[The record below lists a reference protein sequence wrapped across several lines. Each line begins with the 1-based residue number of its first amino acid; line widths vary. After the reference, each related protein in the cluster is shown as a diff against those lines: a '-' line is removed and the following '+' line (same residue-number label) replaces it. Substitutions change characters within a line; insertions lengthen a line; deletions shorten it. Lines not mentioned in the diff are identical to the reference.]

1 MNNINIISEGIHEVV
16 ASAKPRLL
24 KIPPEEVILKSK
36 PDKWSKKEILGH
48 LIDSAANN
56 HQRFLRAA
64 QNIAADFP
72 VYDQNRWVA
81 IQCYNKLDWPDLINL
96 FTYFNMHISH
106 VIDFLPEEVFAN
118 PVNIGKENPVILEF
132 VITDYLRHLK
142 HHVEQLYG

>member
-48 LIDSAANN
+48 LIDLAANN

-64 QNIAADFP
+64 QEYCCRFP
-72 VYDQNRWVA
+72 GLRSKPVG
-81 IQCYNKLDWPDLINL
+81 CYTML
-96 FTYFNMHISH
+96 
-106 VIDFLPEEVFAN
+106 
-118 PVNIGKENPVILEF
+118 
-132 VITDYLRHLK
+132 
-142 HHVEQLYG
+142 Q